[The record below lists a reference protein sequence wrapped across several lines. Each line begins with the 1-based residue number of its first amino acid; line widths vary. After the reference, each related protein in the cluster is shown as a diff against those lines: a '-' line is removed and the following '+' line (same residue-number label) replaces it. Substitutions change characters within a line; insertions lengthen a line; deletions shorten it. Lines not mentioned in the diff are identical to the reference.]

1 VKSKAAAIQN
11 VKLMIKT
18 EGQKAEEF
26 FQKKT
31 LSIFEDKNYQDYQY
45 KIYSEVLSKL
55 ITSVDKIT
63 SISSFDSIPITQL
76 KKYPNLIKEM
86 NDMGWTQNFANI
98 CMLLNKNV
106 KTNGFLFNE
115 SALSN
120 YNRNKSTETQPYS
133 YLFKAFNALIKKD
146 KVLFVELINQ
156 CMSTITDKELLSNL
170 DLYVSLVNN
179 ASNSNAAFWELV
191 QSGYSDQNSGS
202 LQEAKSSYEK
212 AEKLV
217 NTNEV
222 LYFLLASVNLKLG
235 DRYGAEIYFK
245 RANTINS
252 RFILPKL
259 FQIDNMI
266 DDKDYET
273 ALLNANEAIAINP
286 IWYFYFRKANLLFLT
301 GKFDESRMILLNN
314 CVTINPLDYDQYL
327 LLGDVY
333 SSLSDVKNA
342 RESYMKAGNIRPNDI
357 AYKRKMELLKL
368 NQAFKNP
375 PAK

>member
-1 VKSKAAAIQN
+1 
-11 VKLMIKT
+11 
-18 EGQKAEEF
+18 
-26 FQKKT
+26 
-31 LSIFEDKNYQDYQY
+31 
-45 KIYSEVLSKL
+45 
-55 ITSVDKIT
+55 
-63 SISSFDSIPITQL
+63 
-76 KKYPNLIKEM
+76 
-86 NDMGWTQNFANI
+86 
-98 CMLLNKNV
+98 
-106 KTNGFLFNE
+106 
-115 SALSN
+115 
-120 YNRNKSTETQPYS
+120 
-133 YLFKAFNALIKKD
+133 
-146 KVLFVELINQ
+146 
-156 CMSTITDKELLSNL
+156 MSTITDKELLSNL